1 MRNGG
6 NIWILFSIWKFLPWN
21 NLPTWVLSVLALCLV
36 IYFFYSRFL
45 SYKEKK
51 DCNDH
56 EVRVYE
62 IKTEQLRIVAD
73 TALKMQQSKDS
84 ERALN
89 EILTKDEIDSFE
101 LREQIEKELKGKIL
115 STLHDV
121 LSDEQSPKV
130 TPVRRS
136 QDGNLKQS
144 SGDRWGVYKFEDS
157 ILYHS
162 NSYIKPWS

>member
-1 MRNGG
+1 M
-6 NIWILFSIWKFLPWN
+6 
-21 NLPTWVLSVLALCLV
+21 
-36 IYFFYSRFL
+36 
-45 SYKEKK
+45 
-51 DCNDH
+51 
-56 EVRVYE
+56 YE
-62 IKTEQLRIVAD
+62 NKTEQLRIVAD

-101 LREQIEKELKGKIL
+101 LREQIEKELKEKML

-144 SGDRWGVYKFEDS
+144 SGDR
-157 ILYHS
+157 
-162 NSYIKPWS
+162 